1 MKVLVKIY
9 FSKGIFM
16 MEVEGGGKSS
26 YIDWPADSA
35 DVCETLLS
43 LFISFY
49 FSSFVFIHSVEL

>member
-1 MKVLVKIY
+1 MKIY